1 MPPECQS
8 PVTQAETQP
17 LSIRVAY
24 TAGENRF
31 LMGGPRWARWY
42 HISSARVVHGLF
54 RRLNNEFPQ
63 AGYGDLLHEIER
75 IVLMKQV
82 TERPE

>member
-1 MPPECQS
+1 MPAETQL
-8 PVTQAETQP
+8 PVAESETQP

-31 LMGGPRWARWY
+31 LMGGPGWARWY
-42 HISSARVVHGLF
+42 HISSARVVQWQL
-54 RRLNNEFPQ
+54 RRLNNEFPE
-63 AGYGDLLHEIER
+63 AGYAGLLHEIER
-75 IVLMKQV
+75 IVLLKQV